1 MKNSILFLT
10 LALLFIWQ
18 CTTAPALKKW
28 IPYDETEE
36 LAQNATNK
44 NPRLRYKRIQSK
56 HTDKNSL
63 FIPFENELIQFESS
77 YARLSPFI
85 LERSIPELQ
94 SAVASGIFSY
104 EELTLFYLYRIYRYE
119 TVVLV

>member
-10 LALLFIWQ
+10 LSMLFIWQ
-18 CTTAPALKKW
+18 CNNVPSLKKW
-28 IPYDETEE
+28 VPYDETEE
-36 LAQNATNK
+36 LAKNGTNK

-77 YARLSPFI
+77 YARLSPFLSLI
-85 LERSIPELQ
+85 HI
-94 SAVASGIFSY
+94 
-104 EELTLFYLYRIYRYE
+104 
-119 TVVLV
+119 

>member
-1 MKNSILFLT
+1 MKNNILFLNLT
-10 LALLFIWQ
+10 LLFIWQ

-63 FIPFENELIQFESS
+63 FIPFEKELIQFESR
-77 YARLSPFI
+77 YARLSSFLSLI
-85 LERSIPELQ
+85 HI
-94 SAVASGIFSY
+94 
-104 EELTLFYLYRIYRYE
+104 
-119 TVVLV
+119 